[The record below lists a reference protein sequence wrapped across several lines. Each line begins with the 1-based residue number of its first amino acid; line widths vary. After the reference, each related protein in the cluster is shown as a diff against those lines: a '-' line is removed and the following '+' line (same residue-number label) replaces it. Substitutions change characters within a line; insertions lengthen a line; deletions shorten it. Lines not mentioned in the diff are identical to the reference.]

1 MSSPVFVPGQRWISN
16 TESELGLGIV
26 VELANRRV
34 EISFPA
40 SGERRTYAVDNAP
53 ISRVQ
58 YEVGQQI
65 QNEQG

>member
-58 YEVGQQI
+58 YEVGQQV